1 MYRFSVNLA
10 CGSTPASDVAF
21 HLNPRFDQNYV
32 VRNSRLGGRWGH
44 EECAATQR
52 NPFKRGAK
60 FYLTILAAED
70 GFMVTVYCGF
80 VPKNIGANSI
90 NSKEKAARKYAY
102 KF

>member
-1 MYRFSVNLA
+1 VYRFSVNLA

-32 VRNSRLGGRWGH
+32 VRNSRLRGRWGR

-70 GFMVTVYCGF
+70 GFMVTMSCGF
-80 VPKNIGANSI
+80 FPRSMGPTMI
-90 NSKEKAARKYAY
+90 NSKEVTTRKYT
-102 KF
+102 